1 MRSLADQQSV
11 PPLEIGVSYDAVIA
25 GGGPVSVAIERMWDE
40 AVLARVTRG
49 AVAQGSLLTARVVV
63 ETGVWFVQLLAEE
76 ITPDGDDDAVT
87 LLALDALALES
98 QRAFERSAYV
108 GAVEVKPAAGG
119 SFAGET
125 RDVSPVGIRFVS
137 SWQPADDDTCELVLD
152 DGDGAAITV
161 RVRALRSTVEA
172 DGRTEVSGAVQQ
184 LAAADWPRLERLVG
198 RA

>member
-1 MRSLADQQSV
+1 MRSIVDQQSV
-11 PPLEIGVSYDAVIA
+11 PPLATGATYDAVIA
-25 GGGPVSVAIERMWDE
+25 GGGPVSVTVERLWDE
-40 AVLARVTRG
+40 AVLARVAG
-49 AVAQGSLLTARVVV
+49 GSVAQGDLLTARVVA
-63 ETGVWFVQLLAEE
+63 EMGVWFVQLLAEE
-76 ITPDGDDDAVT
+76 VVAGTDGDTVT

-98 QRAFERSAYV
+98 QRAFERSAHV
-108 GAVEVKPAAGG
+108 GAAVVQPASGG

-137 SWQPADDDTCELVLD
+137 DWQPQDDDECDLVLD
-152 DGDGAAITV
+152 DGGEGGITV
-161 RVRALRSTVEA
+161 HLRAVRCLAQP

>member
-1 MRSLADQQSV
+1 MRSLIDQQSV
-11 PPLEIGVSYDAVIA
+11 PPLATGATYDAVIA
-25 GGGPVSVAIERMWDE
+25 GGGPVSVAVERMWDE
-40 AVLARVTRG
+40 AVLAHVASG
-49 AVAQGSLLTARVVV
+49 SVAQGDLLTARVVG
-63 ETGVWFVQLLAEE
+63 EMGVWFVQLLAEE
-76 ITPDGDDDAVT
+76 VVAGSDSDAVT

-108 GAVEVKPAAGG
+108 GPAEVQPASGG

-137 SWQPADDDTCELVLD
+137 EWRPEDGDECDLVLD
-152 DGDGAAITV
+152 DGSGAITV
-161 RVRALRSTVEA
+161 HVRAVRCVAEL
-172 DGRTEVSGAVQQ
+172 DGRIEVSGAVQQ

>member
-1 MRSLADQQSV
+1 M
-11 PPLEIGVSYDAVIA
+11 
-25 GGGPVSVAIERMWDE
+25 
-40 AVLARVTRG
+40 
-49 AVAQGSLLTARVVV
+49 
-63 ETGVWFVQLLAEE
+63 GVWFVQLLAEE
-76 ITPDGDDDAVT
+76 VVAGSDSDAVT

-108 GAVEVKPAAGG
+108 GAAEVQPASGG

-137 SWQPADDDTCELVLD
+137 DWQPEDGDECDLVLD
-152 DGDGAAITV
+152 DGSGAITV
-161 RVRALRSTVEA
+161 HVRAVRCAAEP
-172 DGRTEVSGAVQQ
+172 DGRVEVSGAVQQ